1 MKTLSGAAA
10 VTALLAFNGG
20 FVDAAGF
27 LGLQG
32 LFVAHVTGNFVTLG
46 AALVLGGHGI
56 YGKILALPVF
66 ALAVAMARLAGGA
79 LRARNAPAL
88 RVLLGAEAVLL
99 FVFFALAVT
108 FGPFPIRI
116 RPPPWSPALP
126 ASPPWRCRTPCSAC
140 ISAISR
146 RPRS

>member
-1 MKTLSGAAA
+1 MKTPNGPAA
-10 VTALLAFNGG
+10 VAALLAFNGG

-46 AALVLGGHGI
+46 AALVLGGHGV
-56 YGKILALPVF
+56 YGKILALPEFVLAI
-66 ALAVAMARLAGGA
+66 ALARFAGVT
-79 LRARNAPAL
+79 LRKRNAPAL
-88 RVLLGAEAVLL
+88 PVLLAAETGLL
-99 FVFFALAVT
+99 VGFFILAVT
-108 FGPFPIRI
+108 FGPFPD
-116 RPPPWSPALP
+116 PDSAPALLTAFP
-126 ASPPWRCRTPCSAC
+126 ALPPWRCRTPCSAC